1 MDDLREKISTRIAQH
16 LDTLYPDFNF
26 CDMKLQSGV
35 KPPRFMISFLDAYV
49 EPRITTA
56 GIFLTLSLEL
66 LFDPGEDSELLN
78 TVYLPTLLALQE
90 IPDGEHLY
98 RPVIGTLKGHKNES
112 EGVLQF
118 YFDLR
123 VSLNPPVDDKDRIR
137 QLFVDTEVEELH
149 E

>member
-1 MDDLREKISTRIAQH
+1 MDDLREKISVRIAQH
-16 LDTLYPDFNF
+16 LDSLYPDYSF
-26 CDMKLQSGV
+26 CDMEIQSGV
-35 KPPRFMISFLDAYV
+35 KPPRFMLSFQDAYI

-56 GIFLTLSLEL
+56 GIFVVLSLEL
-66 LFDPGEDSELLN
+66 LFDPGEEKELLN

-98 RPVIGTLKGHKNES
+98 RPVIGTLKGHKNEN

-123 VSLNPPVDDKDRIR
+123 VSLNPPVDDRDRIR
-137 QLFVDTEVEELH
+137 QLILSTEVEEIH